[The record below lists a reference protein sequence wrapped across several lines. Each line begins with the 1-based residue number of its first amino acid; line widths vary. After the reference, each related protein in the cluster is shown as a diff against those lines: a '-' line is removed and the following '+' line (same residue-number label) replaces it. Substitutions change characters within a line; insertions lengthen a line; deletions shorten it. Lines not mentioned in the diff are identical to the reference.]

1 MIRLVAQRRQGRRRL
16 RSTPNTTTTT
26 TTMIST
32 HNHVD
37 MASSLVGAG
46 AGQAN
51 ATAAHPGKQLPRVQ
65 ALSRAAVARARIDLH
80 ASLPAGP
87 LHPAGPVDPSTG
99 GLPPRAL
106 RGQGL
111 SARQQPPAR
120 HTLTAP
126 GPRRPG
132 DTGRPGR
139 ARTDAYQSR
148 EAAVEGDQEVMPPTL
163 TLRDRG
169 G

>member
-1 MIRLVAQRRQGRRRL
+1 MIRLAAQRHQRRRL
-16 RSTPNTTTTT
+16 RSTPNTTTAT

-37 MASSLVGAG
+37 MAASLVGAG

-65 ALSRAAVARARIDLH
+65 ALSRAPVARARIDLH

-126 GPRRPG
+126 GPSWPG

-139 ARTDAYQSR
+139 ARTRPDQQAK
-148 EAAVEGDQEVMPPTL
+148 EA
-163 TLRDRG
+163 
-169 G
+169 